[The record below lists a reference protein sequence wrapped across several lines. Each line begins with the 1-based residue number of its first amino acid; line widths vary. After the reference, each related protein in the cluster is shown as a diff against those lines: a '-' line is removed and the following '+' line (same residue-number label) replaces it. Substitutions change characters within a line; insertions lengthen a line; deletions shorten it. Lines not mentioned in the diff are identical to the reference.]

1 MQDPNR
7 AWKWAFVVL
16 LVVIALVVLYPPDKT
31 LKGGI
36 DLVGG
41 TSLTYEID
49 TSGLSAQEKRGL
61 AEAVMDVLKQRVDPG
76 AQRNLEW
83 RPIGNNRLEIRMP
96 MPPAEARE
104 RREAFDEAMKHLK
117 AMNIG
122 RSEIESALSAG
133 KDQRDHELAKLV
145 RGVSERTE
153 LFNEL
158 KAARDEL
165 KFAQDELTAA
175 EDAGADDTAALK
187 ELVDQKSTAYE
198 ETFTK
203 VLATSLPENRL
214 KDVLAIENEEAR
226 KAELDKLKEAYP
238 AYNKPLP
245 SEAGEAAPGVIDR
258 IVEAYDAW
266 AKYKGDLEDPA
277 DLKRLLR
284 GAGVLEFR
292 ILADRDP
299 SSPGRLLTS
308 LDLSDKEK
316 EIATYVDDLQKYGP
330 RFQAGRRFR
339 WFEVQDV
346 VGFMNLKN
354 IAEFETRKEFYPQIV
369 ERYAGKYY
377 VLAHNDPQY
386 SMLVDRRGGGAK
398 WQLKNAW
405 ASPDPDTGG
414 YVVSFELDVR
424 GGSLFSELTGNNIG
438 RQLCIMLDDQAMS
451 HATIKTRIAAR
462 GQISPGKQGFTSEEL
477 SYLVRTLQAGALPA
491 KLKET
496 PLMEKTIGPSLG
508 QTNRAM
514 GFRAAIIGGLAV
526 MVFVLFYYGIVAGGM
541 ADIALALN
549 LLFVLAVMALMQ
561 ATFTLPGIAAL
572 ILTVGMAV
580 DANVLIFERFREERD
595 RGVVFKKALNAGYDK
610 ALSTIVD
617 ANLTTLITCVI
628 LGLVSTEEV
637 KGFATVLGIG
647 IVTSMFTAL
656 FVTRLVFN
664 TLIAKGMLR
673 ELKMRRLIRRPT
685 IDWVSLR
692 TKFWPISTVLVIGG
706 IGLFFYTG
714 TTDKE
719 GLYDIE
725 FLGGT
730 SIQLDLSPGT
740 ELKPGTEPDERQV
753 SDIITNIDRS
763 SEEGPSAVQW
773 LLAAADHLEAAKV
786 AQGQTVAEFT
796 IESPDLTGEDIVS
809 MMSETLRDVLA
820 RGGANVEGRTA
831 IFDLR
836 GQRSLEDFQGYVSRA
851 AAQARKTADLLRKA
865 RVQLVENLS
874 EEAGSEPY
882 KSFDVATVATD
893 RGMVQAAILAV
904 LGDRLQ
910 VQRAKSYTL
919 ATDEV
924 ITRGQ
929 YFPIEE
935 ADNYLYEVLDTEA
948 DYDIRRFKG
957 GVAIEVILDKKE
969 QPMAV
974 AEFEARLREVGLR
987 EEFADYGGREFSV
1000 LPLGAPKERGDGTR
1014 GYMRF
1019 AVVAVDP
1026 SLPYQD
1032 DPRMWADNVA
1042 EPQVAQVKA
1051 ALGSEK
1057 SLTKVVQFAPQIA
1070 GQTQRSTV
1078 FAIVLALM
1086 AIVAYVWLRF
1096 GTMQFGL
1103 AAIVALVHDV
1113 CITLGAVA
1121 VSHYLYGS
1129 IVGTV
1134 LDMDD
1139 FKIDLPMIA
1148 AILTVIG
1155 YSLNDTIVVFDRIR
1169 ENRGKAGMLPAS
1181 IINNSIN
1188 QTLSRT
1194 LLTSIT
1200 TLLVVFVMYVLGGSG
1215 IKGFSYA
1222 LLIGVIIGTYSSIG
1236 VATPLLYR
1244 PKVLNAVTG
1253 LIAAIGLVAL
1263 IFAALG
1269 SGYPKLS
1276 LILSIIAV
1284 ALCAWFAIR
1293 QNMRLGALGAPA
1305 GAGA

>member
-16 LVVIALVVLYPPDKT
+16 LVVIALVVLYPPKDT

-41 TSLTYEID
+41 TSLTYEVD

-104 RREAFDEAMKHLK
+104 RRQAFDDAMKHLK
-117 AMNIG
+117 AMNVW
-122 RSEIESALSAG
+122 RSEVESALSTG
-133 KDQRDHELAKLV
+133 EDRRDHELAKLV

-165 KFAQDELTAA
+165 KVAQDELKAA
-175 EDAGADDTAALK
+175 EDAGADDTSALR

-198 ETFTK
+198 EAFTK
-203 VLATSLPENRL
+203 VLGTSLPETRL
-214 KDVLAIENEEAR
+214 KDVLAIESEETR

-238 AYNKPLP
+238 AYNKPVP
-245 SEAGEAAPGVIDR
+245 SEAGEAAPGVIDQ

-266 AKYKGDLEDPA
+266 AKYKGDLEDPS

-292 ILADRDP
+292 ILADRDM
-299 SSPGRLLTS
+299 SSPGQLLTS

-346 VGFMNLKN
+346 VGFMDLRN
-354 IAEFETRKEFYPQIV
+354 ISEFETKKELYPQIV

-386 SMLVDRRGGGAK
+386 SMLVDRRQGGAK

-405 ASPDPDTGG
+405 SSSDPDTGG
-414 YVVSFELDVR
+414 NIVLFELDVR
-424 GGSLFSELTGNNIG
+424 GGSLFSDLTGNNIG
-438 RQLCIMLDDQAMS
+438 RQLCIMLDDLAMS
-451 HATIKTRIAAR
+451 HARIASRIA
-462 GQISPGKQGFTSEEL
+462 TSGRITGDFDLEEL
-477 SYLVRTLQAGALPA
+477 GYLVRTLRAGALPA

-508 QTNRAM
+508 QTNRTM
-514 GFRAAIIGGLAV
+514 GFRAAVIGGVVV

-572 ILTVGMAV
+572 ILTVGMAI

-664 TLIAKGMLR
+664 TLIAKGMLK

-692 TKFWPISTVLVIGG
+692 TKFWPISIVLVIGG
-706 IGLFFYTG
+706 IGLFLYTG

-730 SIQLDLSPGT
+730 SVQLDLLPGA
-740 ELKPGTEPDERQV
+740 ELKPGTEPDEKQV
-753 SDIITNIDRS
+753 NDIITNIDRP
-763 SEEGPSAVQW
+763 SEEGASAVQW

-786 AQGQTVAEFT
+786 AQGQTVAQFT
-796 IESPDLTGEDIVS
+796 VESPDLTGEDIIS
-809 MMSETLRDVLA
+809 MMTETLRDVLA

-836 GQRSLEDFQGYVSRA
+836 GQRSLEDFRGYVSRA
-851 AAQARKTADLLRKA
+851 VAQARKTADLLRKA

-874 EEAGSEPY
+874 EEAGSQPY

-935 ADNYLYEVLDTEA
+935 ADNYLHEVLDTEA

-957 GVAIEVILDKKE
+957 GVAVKVFLDE
-969 QPMAV
+969 TELPMAV
-974 AEFEARLREVGLR
+974 EEFEARLREVRLR
-987 EEFADYGGREFSV
+987 EEFSEYGGREFSV
-1000 LPLGAPKERGDGTR
+1000 LPLGAPKERGDGAR

-1019 AVVAVDP
+1019 AVVAADP
-1026 SLPYQD
+1026 SVPYQD
-1032 DPRMWADNVA
+1032 DQSMWAEIVA

-1129 IVGTV
+1129 IVGSA
-1134 LDMDD
+1134 LGMED

-1181 IINNSIN
+1181 IINTSIN

-1200 TLLVVFVMYVLGGSG
+1200 TFLVVFVMYVMGGSG

-1222 LLIGVIIGTYSSIG
+1222 LLIGVIIGTYSSVG

-1244 PKVLNAVTG
+1244 PKVLNAITA
-1253 LIAAIGLVAL
+1253 LIAAIGVVAL

-1269 SGYPKLS
+1269 TGYPELS
-1276 LILSIIAV
+1276 LILSIVAV
-1284 ALCAWFAIR
+1284 ALCAWFAVR
-1293 QNMRLGALGAPA
+1293 QNMRLSALGAPA